1 MLART
6 AAALL
11 AASPPAAL
19 SAGLTLTFDTPDGPK
34 KVEIEAER
42 IRTEEEG
49 GVDIFDG
56 KRMVQLNVQDRTYQV
71 VDAGSTKAM
80 VAAAKAELDGY
91 LKALPPEQRAQAE
104 QAMAQQRTGAKL
116 PAITYQRVGGTGAA
130 AGTRCD
136 WHRTLLDGQAG
147 PSAEEACYAPWGSL
161 GLQKSDFK
169 VLDRL
174 AAFARSMAEAAGLP
188 PQGQAAYRQGF
199 DRMPGFPVIEARVED
214 GRRVVT
220 STLTAVKRGAVPGDR
235 FSPPAGYRQVP
246 MDQFRSAPRRRH
258 GGTGPGEP
266 GADGAGEPEEEEGP
280 PPGDEPEPGRRQ

>member
-1 MLART
+1 MLARA

-11 AASPPAAL
+11 AAASAAPALA
-19 SAGLTLTFDTPDGPK
+19 AGLTLTFDTPEGQK
-34 KVEIEAER
+34 KVEFEAER
-42 IRTEEEG
+42 MRSEEDG

-71 VDAGSTKAM
+71 VDAESTKAM
-80 VAAAKAELDGY
+80 VAAARAQLDGY

-104 QAMAQQRTGAKL
+104 QAMAQQRAGAKL
-116 PAITYQRVGGTGAA
+116 PAITYQRVGGTGSA
-130 AGTRCD
+130 AGARCD

-174 AAFARSMAEAAGLP
+174 AAFARSMAEAAGVP

-199 DRMPGFPVIEARVED
+199 DRMPGFPVIEAKVEG

-220 STLTAVKRGAVPGDR
+220 STLAAVKRGAIPGDR

-246 MDQFRSAPRRRH
+246 MDQFRSASKRRN
-258 GGTGPGEP
+258 GGTGPGDP
-266 GADGAGEPEEEEGP
+266 GADDPEEADGP
-280 PPGDEPEPGRRQ
+280 PPAADPAPGRRK